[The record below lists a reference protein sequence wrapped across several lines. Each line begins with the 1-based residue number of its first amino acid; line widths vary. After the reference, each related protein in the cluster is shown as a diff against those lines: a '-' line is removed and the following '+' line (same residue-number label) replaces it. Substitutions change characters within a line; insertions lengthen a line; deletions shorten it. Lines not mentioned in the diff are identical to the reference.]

1 MSDHQLLVCNMRIR
15 LRKPVAKKVSRR
27 MEVMDVDSFVQ
38 SLQEK
43 DHCWHENCST
53 EANVDYL
60 WKSTVQLIKD
70 AVRESQPNNRSE
82 KRQHWMSA
90 DTWNLIKERRDL
102 KAKGSRTQELNAM
115 TSVIQAACRRDR
127 NTALQSICEE
137 VERHSQKSETKDL
150 HRKIR
155 LITRQFRP
163 RTWAIENVSGN
174 TITEIKEIVNVWKDY
189 CKGLFADVTNDTTTT
204 HDESLEQEPMPLKDE
219 VVATASIQWL
229 EHLSAG
235 SSRSR
240 RATNTEYEIA
250 LGSVTRDNDY

>member
-15 LRKPVAKKVSRR
+15 LRKKVSRR

-102 KAKGSRTQELNAM
+102 KAKGSRIQELNAM
-115 TSVIQAACRRDR
+115 TCVIQAACRRDR

-163 RTWAIENVSGN
+163 KTWAIENVSGN

-219 VVATASIQWL
+219 VRAAIK
-229 EHLSAG
+229 HLKRNKA
-235 SSRSR
+235 SRSYKISAR
-240 RATNTEYEIA
+240 GVFRPVRAGLPDTLHRKIDT
-250 LGSVTRDNDY
+250 